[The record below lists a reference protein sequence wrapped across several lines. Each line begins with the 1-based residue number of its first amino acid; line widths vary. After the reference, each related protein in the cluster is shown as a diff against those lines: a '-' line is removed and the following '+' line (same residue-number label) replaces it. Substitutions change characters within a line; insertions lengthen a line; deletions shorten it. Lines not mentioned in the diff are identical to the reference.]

1 MFYCLIRFLTKFG
14 VSRHFQVAIYA
25 VFHVE
30 FESAVKNKQF
40 LQPGWKIEEKL
51 IKK

>member
-1 MFYCLIRFLTKFG
+1 MYIFIYLFIY
-14 VSRHFQVAIYA
+14 IYA

-40 LQPGWKIEEKL
+40 LQPGWKIEEKQ
-51 IKK
+51 IKT